1 MVRIMKRPPVL
12 PRISRLSPGV
22 ALAVLLASCPSPAAA
37 QRQPVE
43 ARNGMVASASAL
55 ASEVGAEILRK
66 GGNAVDA
73 AVATGLA
80 LAVTYPRAGNLGGG
94 GFLILRL
101 ADGRTTALDFRE
113 QAPAAAT
120 RDMYLDAEGNV
131 VAGRSTVGH
140 LASGVPGTVAGFA
153 LALEKYGSGK
163 VSWADVV
170 EPARRLA
177 AEGFTV
183 TPAFARD
190 LRASAELLGRFPE
203 SKRIFLRD
211 GRFFEPGERF
221 AQADLARTLERLR
234 THGPREFYEGETAR
248 LLAADMA
255 KNGGLITAADLKAYR
270 AVERAPVRGTY
281 RGHEIVTMP
290 PPSSGGIALLQI
302 LGMVEPHDVTALG
315 PNSAAK
321 IHLFAEA
328 MRRAFRDRA
337 EFLGDPDFVNVPV
350 AGLLERDY
358 VRGLMA
364 NFDPEKATA
373 SEGLAPGKPA
383 GWTPLVDATAA
394 GRLAREATET
404 THFSVVDAAGNVA
417 SCTYTLN
424 GLFGSG
430 VTAAGTGVLLNN
442 EMDDFTA
449 KVGVRN
455 MYGLLQ
461 GEANAIAPG
470 KRPLSS
476 MTPTIVLK
484 DGKPFLVTGSP
495 GGPTI
500 INTTALIV
508 TNVIDHAM
516 SVTQAVDA
524 PRFHHQWQPDVINHE
539 PFLTS
544 ADTVALL
551 KAKGHTLATRRLYP
565 NDPEAA
571 GRYYGDGE
579 TILVDPATGTLRGAN
594 DLRSPDSGVAGY

>member
-1 MVRIMKRPPVL
+1 MSRLRPL
-12 PRISRLSPGV
+12 PRISLLSPAV
-22 ALAVLLASCPSPAAA
+22 AIAVLLASTPSPAWA

-43 ARNGMVASASAL
+43 ASQGMVTSASDV
-55 ASEVGAEILRK
+55 ASRIGVEILQK

-94 GFLILRL
+94 GFLVLRL
-101 ADGRTTALDFRE
+101 ADGRSTAIDFRE
-113 QAPAAAT
+113 QAPGGAS
-120 RDMYLDAEGNV
+120 RDMYLDADGNV
-131 VAGRSTVGH
+131 AAGRSTVGH

-153 LALEKYGSGK
+153 RAWEKYGSGGI
-163 VSWADVV
+163 SWADVV

-177 AEGFTV
+177 AEGIVV
-183 TPAFARD
+183 TPALARD
-190 LRASAELLGRFPE
+190 LHASEKLLGQFPE
-203 SKRIFLRD
+203 SKRVFLRD
-211 GRFFEPGERF
+211 GRFYEAGERF
-221 AQADLARTLERLR
+221 TQTDLARTFERLK
-234 THGPREFYEGETAR
+234 TKGPREFYEGETAR
-248 LLAADMA
+248 LIAADMA
-255 KNGGLITAADLKAYR
+255 AQGGLITLDDLKAYR
-270 AVERAPVRGTY
+270 VVERPPVRGSY
-281 RGHEIVTMP
+281 RGHEILTMP
-290 PPSSGGIALLQI
+290 PPSSGGIALLQM
-302 LGMVEPHDVTALG
+302 LGMIEPHDVAALG
-315 PNSAAK
+315 HNSAAK

-350 AGLLERDY
+350 AGLLDRDY
-358 VRGLMA
+358 IRGLMA
-364 NFDPEKATA
+364 NFDPAKATP
-373 SEGLAPGKPA
+373 SEGLPAGQPA
-383 GWTPLVDATAA
+383 GWTPLVRAVPAA
-394 GRLAREATET
+394 PLGRETTET

-461 GEANAIAPG
+461 SEANAIAPG

-484 DGKPFLVTGSP
+484 DGKPLLVTGTP

-500 INTTALIV
+500 ISTTLLIIS
-508 TNVIDHAM
+508 NVIDHAM
-516 SVTQAVDA
+516 RVTQAVDA

-544 ADTVALL
+544 ADTMTLL
-551 KAKGHTLATRRLYP
+551 KSMGHSLATRRLYH

-571 GRYYGDGE
+571 ARYYGDGE
-579 TILVDPATGTLRGAN
+579 TIFVEPTTGRLLGASDP
-594 DLRSPDSGVAGY
+594 RSPDAGAVGY